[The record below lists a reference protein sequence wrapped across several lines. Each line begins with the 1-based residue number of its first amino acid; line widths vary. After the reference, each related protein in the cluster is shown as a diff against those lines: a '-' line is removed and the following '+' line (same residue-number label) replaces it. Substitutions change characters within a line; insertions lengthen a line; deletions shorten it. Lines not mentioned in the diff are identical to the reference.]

1 LTEQNP
7 IISDQYR
14 QVQMETAT
22 TLDLVRMAYDGI
34 IGNLNEAVEFTQ
46 STPGSYDV
54 FNDKLATAQQLVE
67 ALYDGLD
74 ENHGDLAMMLAEFYD
89 FVRKKIIESNMEKSI
104 DGVKEIIELVEQ
116 VRDYWQAA
124 VDNPE
129 SETDDSRVSDN
140 QPRIDSAR

>member
-1 LTEQNP
+1 LAEQNP
-7 IISDQYR
+7 VISDQYR

-34 IGNLNEAVEFTQ
+34 IDNLNEAVGSTQ
-46 STPGSYDV
+46 STSNSYDV
-54 FNDKLATAQQLVE
+54 FNNRLATAQQLVE
-67 ALYDGLD
+67 ALEDGLD
-74 ENHGDLAMMLAEFYD
+74 ENNGELAAILAEFYD
-89 FVRKKIIESNMEKSI
+89 FVRKKIIESNMEKST

-129 SETDDSRVSDN
+129 SEVDN
-140 QPRIDSAR
+140 SEVAERQTRIDSTR